1 MKNNFVGFGLGAI
14 QGGLFLLEAAK
25 SGNFERLTVA
35 EVMPDMVA
43 ALREGDGYFHVNV
56 ATAKGINRDKV
67 GPVLACNPRIPADRQ
82 RLVEAVAEADEIATA
97 LPSVQFYGDGE
108 PGSVVDILAEG
119 LKLRV
124 AAGSRRASVV
134 YTAENHNHAAGIL
147 EEKLNRHLGD
157 QAEILPGRMQFL
169 NTVIGKMS
177 GVVVDEQQMRE
188 QKLARLVGDT
198 GRCLL
203 VEAFNR
209 ILISRITLPGFRR
222 GIEVFTEKA
231 DLLPFEEAKLYGHN
245 ATHALLGYLARLRGL
260 RFMADIRNHAGL
272 QQLGRDAFIEE
283 SGAALCRRHAG
294 IDRLFTPA
302 GYREYVDDLLERMM
316 NPALRDAVERVVR
329 DPRRKLGWDDRLI
342 GTMRVALD
350 AGINPE
356 RYALGAAAAL
366 RMLEDEEGG
375 AAGMSLLDGLWS
387 EAGARA
393 SETERLRVMLVDAS
407 KKLRNFVK

>member
-1 MKNNFVGFGLGAI
+1 
-14 QGGLFLLEAAK
+14 
-25 SGNFERLTVA
+25 
-35 EVMPDMVA
+35 
-43 ALREGDGYFHVNV
+43 REGDGYFHVNV